1 MTRREMLLESAAGC
15 LSVTPLSARRAGR
28 SPVRVCL
35 LVEPNLPR
43 AEAPSNLPKALADS
57 PDARVSIC
65 DAAAIAQRGID
76 ADIFCNSHGSIYPAA
91 IGGKIYEFLARG
103 GSLLHAGG
111 IPFDRAVTRKDG
123 QWVSDENA
131 SRELREKLGMHR
143 YVPAFPIEGT
153 QGLRQTFDPL
163 LVGLAPGVDNLPQ
176 ASVNITTTLPLHVA
190 DPALFGLYSVTY
202 LSKPVCRHTHIA
214 GQLEDPSGEA
224 ILSSLLLTKTWR
236 NPYDA
241 LHAEPCGPW
250 AISTAAFDGPIAP
263 EMFQHL
269 WAWVTCPA
277 FLGTVE
283 LELATLRPGEQ
294 ATVMAP
300 LHGTLP
306 PGWDVSAQVAT
317 LTVEEWR
324 RAEAP
329 PWTRAQAKMGPS
341 QVEVQIHDE
350 GQPEA
355 FLFCVRFQLSDE
367 TGRARDYSES
377 AVVAWRPEAVKSG
390 PSLRRN
396 KSYLDYSM
404 PGRDRPA
411 SFLVGSNW

>member
-263 EMFQHL
+263 EMFQAPVGMGHL
-269 WAWVTCPA
+269 SGFPRHC
-277 FLGTVE
+277 GTGAGD
-283 LELATLRPGEQ
+283 LAPG
-294 ATVMAP
+294 
-300 LHGTLP
+300 GTNH
-306 PGWDVSAQVAT
+306 
-317 LTVEEWR
+317 R
-324 RAEAP
+324 H
-329 PWTRAQAKMGPS
+329 GPS
-341 QVEVQIHDE
+341 SRHTAARL
-350 GQPEA
+350 G
-355 FLFCVRFQLSDE
+355 CVC
-367 TGRARDYSES
+367 
-377 AVVAWRPEAVKSG
+377 
-390 PSLRRN
+390 
-396 KSYLDYSM
+396 
-404 PGRDRPA
+404 PGRHFDGGGVEARRGAALDAGAGKNGSFA
-411 SFLVGSNW
+411 SGGADSR

>member
-1 MTRREMLLESAAGC
+1 MAASTRRRLAG
-15 LSVTPLSARRAGR
+15 
-28 SPVRVCL
+28 
-35 LVEPNLPR
+35 E
-43 AEAPSNLPKALADS
+43 
-57 PDARVSIC
+57 
-65 DAAAIAQRGID
+65 
-76 ADIFCNSHGSIYPAA
+76 
-91 IGGKIYEFLARG
+91 IYEFLARG

-263 EMFQHL
+263 EMFQCL

-294 ATVMAP
+294 TIVRAP

-306 PGWDVSAQVAT
+306 
-317 LTVEEWR
+317 
-324 RAEAP
+324 
-329 PWTRAQAKMGPS
+329 
-341 QVEVQIHDE
+341 
-350 GQPEA
+350 
-355 FLFCVRFQLSDE
+355 
-367 TGRARDYSES
+367 ARL
-377 AVVAWRPEAVKSG
+377 G
-390 PSLRRN
+390 CIC
-396 KSYLDYSM
+396 
-404 PGRDRPA
+404 PGRHFDGGGVEARRGAALDAGAGKNGSFA
-411 SFLVGSNW
+411 SGGADSR